1 MKTTRE
7 DGGDTTPAD
16 LHDELPGGLGKALP
30 HDTEAWRKELADKV
44 AARHKGESSG
54 PAGIVVGPDGKMQ
67 TTTHQGGPSKWFKAN
82 VYHP

>member
-16 LHDELPGGLGKALP
+16 LHDELPGGFGKALP

-44 AARHKGESSG
+44 AARHKGENG

-67 TTTHQGGPSKWFKAN
+67 TTTHEGGASKWFKAN